1 MENKGI
7 WEITLEQNMTL
18 EQQIDNAVA
27 ALKILTAQSAKSP
40 EEVQSNWDKLDS
52 IGYNLKSN
60 ISALGGN
67 YSKAALEALISRLY
81 DEKYNGCKII
91 VWIDWIS
98 LSLINHKV
106 GFMDNH
112 LSGH

>member
-27 ALKILTAQSAKSP
+27 SLKILTAQSAKSP

-81 DEKYNGCKII
+81 DEKYNG
-91 VWIDWIS
+91 
-98 LSLINHKV
+98 
-106 GFMDNH
+106 
-112 LSGH
+112 

>member
-40 EEVQSNWDKLDS
+40 EEVDT
-52 IGYNLKSN
+52 
-60 ISALGGN
+60 
-67 YSKAALEALISRLY
+67 
-81 DEKYNGCKII
+81 
-91 VWIDWIS
+91 VS
-98 LSLINHKV
+98 LSV
-106 GFMDNH
+106 SDA
-112 LSGH
+112 GH